1 MITVLVA
8 DDDKDQTFLLTKS
21 IGDLQS
27 VNTLSIA
34 DPDDLRRMLVSYQ
47 PDMLVVD
54 VAFGSLNIAGVIPD
68 LKRDFPD
75 LKVVAV
81 SASAETPTA
90 LMEAG
95 ADAFFEKSE
104 ALFRL
109 PSLLEDLYPE
119 IGGFDPGD
127 E

>member
-1 MITVLVA
+1 VITVLVA
-8 DDDKDQTFLLTKS
+8 DDDKDHSFLITKS

-27 VNTLSIA
+27 VSTLSISA
-34 DPDDLRRMLVSYQ
+34 PDDLRRMLVAHN

-54 VAFGSLNIAGVIPD
+54 VHFGSLNTAGVIPD
-68 LKRDFPD
+68 IKRDFPE
-75 LKVVAV
+75 LTIVAV
-81 SASAETPTA
+81 SASAAVPTA
-90 LMEAG
+90 LIEAG

-104 ALFRL
+104 ALYRL

-119 IGGFDPGD
+119 IGGYDPG